1 MKGTHLGEFEELLML
16 MVANLY
22 PEAYGV
28 AIREELKKSAGR
40 TVAMGAVHVALS
52 RLEDKGYLKSDL
64 AEATHERGGRRKRLF
79 SITTAGKKA
88 VQDNMELRNQLWS
101 TVPALTWKN
110 IQIG

>member
-1 MKGTHLGEFEELLML
+1 MKGTNLGEFEELLML
-16 MVANLY
+16 MVANLF

-28 AIREELKKSAGR
+28 AITEELKKSASR
-40 TVAMGAVHVALS
+40 SVAMGAVHVALS
-52 RLEDKGYLKSDL
+52 RLEDKGYLKSRL

-79 SITTAGKKA
+79 SITAAGKKA
-88 VQDNMELRNQLWS
+88 VQENMELRNQLWS